1 MPAGVNLHE
10 LSVQTL
16 EINTFNSVC
25 YNFSYGDLSKG
36 YRNMNDHYS
45 DYLRKSV
52 PVKDLVFDK
61 VQEGD
66 KELVKSVKKEHI
78 RTNAG
83 FLVLLTIGF
92 VACVSFFIGFITTPS
107 DSIFFQI
114 LSLAI
119 AGGGA
124 FVTGDLIY
132 SILGNVKGIRKG
144 VVLTA
149 SRMQEVK
156 DTRNA
161 TYQYVFDIYM
171 EDRDETLMSY
181 SVGQEV
187 FGEVQPGDG
196 VIIVKVGRKIKV
208 MNDPQRK
215 GIMDV
220 SKIKSGI

>member
-1 MPAGVNLHE
+1 
-10 LSVQTL
+10 
-16 EINTFNSVC
+16 
-25 YNFSYGDLSKG
+25 
-36 YRNMNDHYS
+36 MNDHYS

-52 PVKDLVFDK
+52 PVNDLVFDK